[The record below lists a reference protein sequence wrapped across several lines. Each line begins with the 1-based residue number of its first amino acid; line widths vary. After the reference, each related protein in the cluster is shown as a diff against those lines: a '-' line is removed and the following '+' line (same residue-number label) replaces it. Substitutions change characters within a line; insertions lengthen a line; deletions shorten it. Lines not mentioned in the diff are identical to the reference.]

1 MEAKFLFWPCAS
13 IAPSLGSRVERPY
26 EKSTI
31 ENHQKRNGV
40 TELAEITNE
49 RRNRKGMRNEERV
62 GGERR
67 RAMNVESR
75 KKAIGGKSKAKRSVE
90 SMHFE
95 NHPAT
100 PRSHVRVE

>member
-1 MEAKFLFWPCAS
+1 MRQLAKFLFRPCAS

-62 GGERR
+62 GGETRR
-67 RAMNVESR
+67 RGERDERRITKESDWKQKEGETKGR
-75 KKAIGGKSKAKRSVE
+75 
-90 SMHFE
+90 M
-95 NHPAT
+95 PAF
-100 PRSHVRVE
+100 

>member
-1 MEAKFLFWPCAS
+1 MEAKFFFWPCAS

-62 GGERR
+62 GGETRR
-67 RAMNVESR
+67 RGEGR
-75 KKAIGGKSKAKRSVE
+75 SK
-90 SMHFE
+90 
-95 NHPAT
+95 
-100 PRSHVRVE
+100 